1 MSSTQ
6 RGSRAST
13 QTKGTMLPLPCARSL
28 SAALIISMASARV
41 HAATAQSPTPRAT
54 GPTPVQALL
63 VLSKADRTLSIVD
76 PATLTVVARVPVGPD
91 PHEVIASADGRV
103 AYISNYGFGAY
114 NTLTPVDLVGQL
126 ALHVID
132 LGPLR
137 GPHGLVIAGEKLWFT
152 AEGAKAIGRYDPAA
166 HAVDWV
172 LGTGQDRTHMLV
184 VSADG
189 KRVVTSNVNSA
200 TVTIAEPRSGPPG
213 PPAPPAAAPGGASWV
228 DWTETVVPV
237 GRGAEGIDVSPDGR
251 EAWVANAQDGT
262 ISIIDLTSKA
272 VVQTL
277 GADVRGANRLKFTP
291 DGTLVFVSTLG
302 GADLTVLRAATRGVV
317 KRVPVG
323 RGAAGI
329 VMQPDGARAYVACTP
344 DDSVAVIDVRS
355 LTVVGRI
362 AAGGRPDGLAWAVRP

>member
-1 MSSTQ
+1 VVPL
-6 RGSRAST
+6 SRA
-13 QTKGTMLPLPCARSL
+13 GWLG
-28 SAALIISMASARV
+28 AALLVGIASPGA
-41 HAATAQSPTPRAT
+41 HPAIAQSSAPRMPVPTPAR
-54 GPTPVQALL
+54 ALL
-63 VLSKADRTLSIVD
+63 VLSKTDRTLSIVD
-76 PATLTVVARVPVGPD
+76 PTTLVVVWRVPVGPD

-103 AYISNYGFGAY
+103 AYVSNYGFGAY
-114 NTLTPVDLVGQL
+114 NTITPVDLIAQQ
-126 ALHVID
+126 ALPAID
-132 LGPLR
+132 LGPLH
-137 GPHGLVIAGEKLWFT
+137 GPHGLAVADGKIWFT
-152 AEGAKAIGRYDPAA
+152 AEGAKAIGRYDPAP

-189 KRVVTSNVNSA
+189 KRVVTSNVSSA
-200 TVTIAEPRSGPPG
+200 TVTIAEPRSGPP
-213 PPAPPAAAPGGASWV
+213 PPGAASGV

-262 ISIIDLTSKA
+262 ISVIDLARKV

-277 GADVRGANRLKFTP
+277 AADVRGANRLKFTP
-291 DGTLVFVSTLG
+291 DGALVFVSTLG
-302 GADLTVLRAATRGVV
+302 GPDVSVLRAAARAVV
-317 KRVPVG
+317 RRVPVG

-355 LTVVGRI
+355 LMVVGRI
-362 AAGGRPDGLAWAVRP
+362 GAGGRPDGLAWAVRP

>member
-1 MSSTQ
+1 MS
-6 RGSRAST
+6 R
-13 QTKGTMLPLPCARSL
+13 LPGRSSL
-28 SAALIISMASARV
+28 GAALLIGIPCPGL
-41 HAATAQSPTPRAT
+41 HLATAQSPGPRAT
-54 GPTPVQALL
+54 VPTPVRALL
-63 VLSKADRTLSIVD
+63 VLSKTDRTLSIVD
-76 PATLTVVARVPVGPD
+76 PTTLAVVARVPVGPD
-91 PHEVIASADGRV
+91 PHEVIASADGRI
-103 AYISNYGFGAY
+103 AYVSNYGAGAY
-114 NTLTPVDLVGQL
+114 NTITPVDLVGQQ
-126 ALHVID
+126 ALPIID
-132 LGPLR
+132 LGALR
-137 GPHGLVIAGEKLWFT
+137 GPHGLAVAGGKVWFT
-152 AEGAKAIGRYDPAA
+152 AEAAKAVGRYDPAA
-166 HAVDWV
+166 RSVDWV

-200 TVTIAEPRSGPPG
+200 TVTIAELSS
-213 PPAPPAAAPGGASWV
+213 GGASRV
-228 DWTETVVPV
+228 DWAETVVPV

-262 ISIIDLTSKA
+262 ISVIDLTGKA

-277 GADVRGANRLKFTP
+277 AADVRGANRLKFTP
-291 DGTLVFVSTLG
+291 DGMLVFVSTLG
-302 GADLTVLRAATRGVV
+302 GPDVTVLRAAARAVV

-362 AAGGRPDGLAWAVRP
+362 AAGGRPDGLAWAVRQ